1 MYDKIV
7 NPKTN
12 KKVKVD
18 SKIGKKV
25 LKNYSSLVKNQNGG
39 QWISYDSSHIRKEP
53 NSNCIN
59 HNRVITDTS
68 GTNTKEV
75 TKHTDRIFSLVQ
87 SHSLSKVCPN
97 GRIDVKLIQSGAAGM
112 ANIVNNICLNQDNR
126 SGQIYQGLF
135 VKVLVG
141 PGCKGAENQLP
152 RCQGKT
158 SPYIEKNCSDNFYT
172 DGLQVGELDG
182 YILLKNK
189 GIFNIQEG
197 TMSEEASANI
207 LNTLGYIVDP
217 TTFQYL
223 LGDKNV
229 SNGTNQLLQEYRR
242 RGNISNNSPLP
253 GYNMAAISSSILRH
267 MDNNGTRAFYN
278 EHRSHGK
285 STQYAFIFTERLSHI
300 WDSSRNSFVFKGAY
314 PLPPNWLNYSST
326 QQLFSEGS
334 STGTIGGLK
343 ILVGL
348 CLDFANGLKFLHD
361 RDLLHNDIKP
371 DNLACTL
378 TWPKNGETTPGI
390 IGKLID
396 LGGLSER
403 DHRPGGGISTPFY
416 VDWYNPD
423 PGYEPINQIPIRI
436 NGFFPKKLPI
446 PSRRDLDKHKDIFA
460 LCLSILEMSKP
471 FILGQIY
478 DGNQTASRQPG
489 FTINSRLRG
498 DLVRNVNDFFDILKK
513 NLIPD
518 RSRRPSRGVNQLVSD
533 LDTLLRSL
541 SRQLGQGQPA
551 PRQPAPRQ
559 PAPQQPAPQRPAP
572 QQPAPRV
579 RRRAPAPTPRQRP
592 APGGAYNNPAGEQYN
607 FPDQESAR
615 DGAYNNPAAEP
626 YNQDDTGQDGLYDIP
641 ARQGLAPGGA
651 YNNPGEV
658 NFEIPRSTHGAYHNP
673 IKNVTIGP
681 DNSLSDVAK
690 KIYQDVYNHI
700 LPFHNSP
707 QLANEDARKVS
718 KSYDTEMREMLGD
731 GRCQNQGYVIPCR
744 RLYNMPISE
753 LSERALYSVT
763 DKYIV
768 DYSPEGWLRS
778 LGFDKKYDGRIT
790 DRWERQ
796 YHATQELI
804 GPRKPPGY
812 YVDKNFILDPMI
824 DYTVRIY
831 RRNQIEEA
839 IKHVP
844 DIIKVCKR
852 ELKKL
857 GFNIYFFKKK
867 ETLRGIITEWMDK
880 KLNVETHNE
889 YYDPLQLEDEL
900 KIINSLTKTAAQ
912 AELNK
917 IFKDKIISKNFSL
930 DSAKKLLTDKA
941 HGKYNDYEMNNDLES
956 INANCQHVYD
966 DSVSGKTPGVVSA
979 FKGIFGYNSNL
990 TKEQKDDNYSKC
1002 AEHQIN
1008 RNNDIRSDINDKYIR
1023 IIFSHM
1029 LDSPNNTGWRVG
1041 SPGAPKDFDIAE
1053 WAKLSQ
1059 KTWGYPDQYPYI
1071 ASLKAVKMTK
1081 TSSNLLKKNLVN
1093 YVKDKIS
1100 PIDKKARGEY
1110 IDSHINE
1117 WERDHF
1123 NTLTVHKLNKII
1135 RESRERRGL
1144 RGEPPILGKRPL
1156 SKKKLYEYILTQF
1169 EWAIYSDKYY

>member
-59 HNRVITDTS
+59 HNRAITDTS

-559 PAPQQPAPQRPAP
+559 PAPQRPAP

-941 HGKYNDYEMNNDLES
+941 HGKYNDYEMTNDLES

-966 DSVSGKTPGVVSA
+966 DSVSGKTSGVVST

-990 TKEQKDDNYSKC
+990 TKDQKDDNYSKC

-1008 RNNDIRSDINDKYIR
+1008 RNNDIRSGINDKYIR